1 MNDLSGNNTQ
11 QSNNVLY
18 DIFNKSN
25 IVFLI
30 WFLAIYLIIY
40 LIMGI
45 LYQSDESSTGKKSVS
60 RIFDL
65 MIFVFFVFTLG
76 YYFFNISDKEK
87 QKEINNFASSV
98 KNYIDDPLSIYSLV
112 LFIFMFYTFIYI
124 TGIPMGYDTK
134 PFTINF
140 IESGA
145 WILLVIILIADFFK
159 YVLRIDIVKLFSQA
173 FSNLWNGLPQNP
185 QTVKSTDLS
194 GNKVDVSGNKTVD
207 NVPAATAKPEVFN
220 ISNNLYTYDD
230 AKSICTSYGARLAT
244 YDDIEKS
251 YNDGGEWCN
260 YGWSEGQMI
269 FFPTQK
275 STWDK
280 LQSNPKHKNDCGRPG
295 VNGGYIDNPYVR
307 FGVNCFGIKPAATD
321 ADIANM
327 KAKANQIYPQSPEDA
342 MLDKKVQFWKEHADQ
357 LLHVNSFNN
366 TKWSEF

>member
-1 MNDLSGNNTQ
+1 MTDLSG
-11 QSNNVLY
+11 NNVLY

-45 LYQSDESSTGKKSVS
+45 LYPAEDSSVGKKSVS

-65 MIFVFFVFTLG
+65 LICVFVVFTLG
-76 YYFFNISDKEK
+76 YYFFSISDKEK
-87 QKEINNFASSV
+87 QNELNKVTSSI
-98 KNYIDDPLSIYSLV
+98 KNYIEDPHSIFSLV
-112 LFIFMFYTFIYI
+112 LFIFCFYTFIYI

-140 IESGA
+140 IESGV

-159 YVLRIDIVKLFSQA
+159 YVLKIDIAGLFYQA
-173 FSNLWNGLPQNP
+173 FSNIWNDIPSKPQ
-185 QTVKSTDLS
+185 K
-194 GNKVDVSGNKTVD
+194 NKQVDVSGNVKDVSG
-207 NVPAATAKPEVFN
+207 NVKGVSTNVKDASGSTKPEVFN

-280 LQSNPKHKNDCGRPG
+280 LQTNPRHKNDCGRPG
-295 VNGGYIDNPYVR
+295 INGGYIDNPYVR
-307 FGVNCFGIKPAATD
+307 FGVNCFGIKPQPSD

-327 KAKANQIYPQSPEDA
+327 KAKANQVYPKSAEDEL
-342 MLDKKVQFWKEHADQ
+342 LDKKVAFWKEHADK
-357 LLHVNSFNN
+357 LLQVNSFNN
-366 TKWSEF
+366 TKWSEY

>member
-1 MNDLSGNNTQ
+1 MSDLSGNNI
-11 QSNNVLY
+11 LY

-25 IVFLI
+25 IVFLV

-45 LYQSDESSTGKKSVS
+45 LYQSDESSSGKKTVS

-65 MIFVFFVFTLG
+65 LIFVFFVFTIG
-76 YYFFNISDKEK
+76 YYFLNITDNKK
-87 QKEINNFASSV
+87 QDILNNIASST
-98 KNYIDDPLSIYSLV
+98 KNYIDDPVSIFSLV
-112 LFIFMFYTFIYI
+112 LFIFCFYTFIYV

-140 IESGA
+140 IESLA

-173 FSNLWNGLPQNP
+173 FSNIWNGLPQTPQTP

-194 GNKVDVSGNKTVD
+194 GNTTVSA
-207 NVPAATAKPEVFN
+207 PSKPEVFN

-260 YGWSEGQMI
+260 YGWSENQMAL
-269 FFPTQK
+269 FPTQK
-275 STWDK
+275 DTWNR
-280 LQSNPKHKNDCGRPG
+280 LQATKNHKHDCGRPG
-295 VNGGYIDNPYVR
+295 INGGFIDNPEIQ
-307 FGVNCFGIKPAATD
+307 FGANCYGTKPTAGPDIIAAEPSTNFPEED
-321 ADIANM
+321 
-327 KAKANQIYPQSPEDA
+327 EDA
-342 MLDKKVQFWKEHADQ
+342 RKMRELQGKKFQIS
-357 LLHVNSFNN
+357 NFNRQ
-366 TKWSEF
+366 KWSEYQR

>member
-1 MNDLSGNNTQ
+1 MSDLSGNNI
-11 QSNNVLY
+11 LY

-25 IVFLI
+25 IVFLV

-45 LYQSDESSTGKKSVS
+45 LYQSDESSGGKRTVS

-65 MIFVFFVFTLG
+65 LIFVFFVFTIG
-76 YYFFNISDKEK
+76 YYFFNISDKKK
-87 QKEINNFASSV
+87 QDELNNFASST
-98 KNYIDDPLSIYSLV
+98 KNYIDDPASIFSLV
-112 LFIFMFYTFIYI
+112 LFIFCFYTFIYV

-140 IESGA
+140 IESVA

-159 YVLRIDIVKLFSQA
+159 YVLKIDIVKLFSQA
-173 FSNLWNGLPQNP
+173 FSGIWNGLPQKQ

-194 GNKVDVSGNKTVD
+194 GNSPKTTA
-207 NVPAATAKPEVFN
+207 NVTPPKPEVFN

-230 AKSICTSYGARLAT
+230 AKTICTSYGARLAT

-260 YGWSEGQMI
+260 YGWSDGQMI

-275 STWDK
+275 TTWDK
-280 LQSNPKHKNDCGRPG
+280 LQTNPKHKNDCGRPG
-295 VNGGYIDNPYVR
+295 INGGYIHNPYVR
-307 FGVNCFGIKPAATD
+307 FGVNCYGVKPKASD

-327 KAKANQIYPQSPEDA
+327 KAKANHVYPQSAEDA
-342 MLDKKVQFWKEHADQ
+342 LLDKKVQFWKDNADK
-357 LLHVNSFNN
+357 LLQINSFNT
-366 TKWSEF
+366 TKWSENVYTDEDLNPSI